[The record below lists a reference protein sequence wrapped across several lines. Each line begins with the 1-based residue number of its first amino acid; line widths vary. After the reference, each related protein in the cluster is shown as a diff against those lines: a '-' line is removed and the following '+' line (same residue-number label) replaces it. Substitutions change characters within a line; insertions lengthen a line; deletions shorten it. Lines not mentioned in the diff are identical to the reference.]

1 MKLNNYQQFSGIEKI
16 DKQYYYNSTQ
26 GELRCSIEEIG
37 GFLKYKCKDES
48 NNTFFKCSH
57 TDQFYNFTHIDP
69 NRFYFDGFDPL
80 FTLRCDNDTKFY
92 QACGTGA
99 MSTKPDPSTFCGRTI
114 CRYEN
119 RKRCTEHKYIGR
131 RILQNTKSSLL
142 SIIGEDNFKVCDVQ
156 DVPEIETNKTEDE
169 YRSVEEQVKHTC
181 RKLQFTDID
190 ACMEEAVFKNSTFG
204 FYCDKNGSLRSFI
217 PKIYSFLASLEQTNQ
232 SGNAS
237 IDEPNKNSSALSKY
251 PKFNNFL
258 ERKLGLNNSR
268 TFQLKEFNK
277 NLSSLTER
285 MRGSS
290 FSRKRNFEQT
300 IDKCNIR
307 EQICIPLGRKL
318 ARSEVEIFNF
328 TRCNPFGMAICKNGI
343 DQVNCTD
350 HPDQIGLWCKID
362 GKWTTI
368 AKMRV
373 CLKSFLTNIDPGP
386 LCDDKL
392 DIACPACGVHKHKIC
407 DGVQDCRD
415 KSDEIGCDL
424 MPMAEKKC
432 KRTGGNGTELS
443 IPLEWL
449 LDGQKD
455 CMDGIDEN
463 KENIRICGEGRL
475 RRLTFNSH
483 CENVFICRS
492 GDHGYIQ
499 LDKLCDGTDSCDDER
514 KICAVSRDLPDLPVK
529 ILEPS
534 QELKKHMSYCL
545 PGLEE
550 LQNQANGALC
560 QKESF
565 IYPDHNYFGVD
576 DKAEMKLPSE
586 TQDLKHL
593 FGEHYVYNSCRGN
606 TTESCPLTN
615 IPYDSC
621 PGQYRNR
628 IGTFASST
636 NTSRESYLTFFE
648 KSFKGFYRNDF
659 FVCDNGEKCID
670 YSQVCDLINDCGDG
684 SDEVRCKNHFS
695 CPQNSTQKIY
705 IPWTSYCDG
714 KFDCPDLSD
723 ECNTNCSKQILD
735 STELKVATITIGT
748 IAVVANSV
756 VILNSFLS
764 LSKCKTPIALANK
777 SLVLLIGA
785 GDFLIGGYLLLLTA
799 ADIFFSTLEDGHTGY
814 CRNQIRW
821 LVSYKC
827 DILGVFSTVGSQ
839 ISLFAMTVLSVLR
852 LFGVLN
858 SDRIQHRIT
867 RRSRMSVGACVFLII
882 LSSFVVAIVP
892 IIPMVE
898 FVDFFVSGLAFQKE
912 LKLFVGI
919 KTREE
924 LFAVIQE
931 YFGRT
936 RASRENDKQWSWRT
950 MENLV
955 RSMFSG
961 GFDRETNGATNIDIS
976 RLGFYGNDGVCLF
989 KFFVTPEDPQ
999 RHFVWSILMINFL
1012 CFFTISVCYITSTV
1026 VIRMTAFAA
1035 KTMKER
1041 HGSTLS
1047 NIERSHIKRQKSLQQ
1062 KIAFIIFTDFICW
1075 IPFIIVC
1082 ALHFFKIIAANEWY
1096 AFFSVIVLPINSII
1110 NPFLYDEVFTN
1121 ALSMLWKRLRMHGV
1135 TCSKLIEER
1144 RTVSSSGNSSAG
1156 SVAAG
1161 PSSGPIAETP
1171 T

>member
-1 MKLNNYQQFSGIEKI
+1 M
-16 DKQYYYNSTQ
+16 
-26 GELRCSIEEIG
+26 SI
-37 GFLKYKCKDES
+37 
-48 NNTFFKCSH
+48 
-57 TDQFYNFTHIDP
+57 
-69 NRFYFDGFDPL
+69 
-80 FTLRCDNDTKFY
+80 
-92 QACGTGA
+92 
-99 MSTKPDPSTFCGRTI
+99 KPDPSTFCGRTI

-119 RKRCTEHKYIGR
+119 RKRCTDYKYIGR
-131 RILQNTKSSLL
+131 RILQNTKGSLL
-142 SIIGEDNFKVCDVQ
+142 DIIGDDNFKVCDVQ
-156 DVPEIETNKTEDE
+156 DVPEIESNKTEDE
-169 YRSVEEQVKHTC
+169 HKSVEEQVEHTC

-190 ACMEEAVFKNSTFG
+190 TCMKEAVFKNSTFG
-204 FYCDKNGSLRSFI
+204 VYCDKNGSLTSFI

-237 IDEPNKNSSALSKY
+237 IGEPSKNSSTLSDY
-251 PKFNNFL
+251 PKVNKFLKKKQGQNN
-258 ERKLGLNNSR
+258 
-268 TFQLKEFNK
+268 
-277 NLSSLTER
+277 SLTER
-285 MRGSS
+285 LQDFS
-290 FSRKRNFEQT
+290 FSRKRHLEQT

-307 EQICIPLGRKL
+307 EQICIPLGGKF
-318 ARSEVEIFNF
+318 AWSEVEVFNF
-328 TRCNPFGMAICKNGI
+328 TRCNPFGLAICRNGI
-343 DQVNCTD
+343 DQINCTD
-350 HPDQIGLWCKID
+350 NPDQIGLWCEID

-368 AKMRV
+368 SKMRI
-373 CLKSFLTNIDPGP
+373 CLKSFLTNP

-392 DIACPACGVHKHKIC
+392 DITCPACGVHKHKIC

-432 KRTGGNGTELS
+432 KRAGGNGTELP
-443 IPLEWL
+443 IPLDWL

-463 KENIRICGEGRL
+463 KENIHICGEGRS
-475 RRLTFNSH
+475 RRLTFNKF

-492 GDHGYIQ
+492 GDQGYIH
-499 LDKLCDGTDSCDDER
+499 LDKLCDGTDSCNDER
-514 KICAVSRDLPDLPVK
+514 KICAISRDLPDLPVGISNQK
-529 ILEPS
+529 LM
-534 QELKKHMSYCL
+534 KNMSYCL

-550 LQNQANGALC
+550 LQKQTKNC
-560 QKESF
+560 SHTSF
-565 IYPDHNYFGVD
+565 IFPEHEFFGVD
-576 DKAEMKLPSE
+576 DKAEVRRPKE
-586 TQDLKHL
+586 TQDCTNLY
-593 FGEHYVYNSCRGN
+593 GEQYVYTSCLN
-606 TTESCPLTN
+606 NCSSSSTTCPLKL
-615 IPYDSC
+615 IPKYDSC
-621 PGQYRNR
+621 SGQHRNR
-628 IGTFASST
+628 VGTFATNKHEAST
-636 NTSRESYLTFFE
+636 SDNPYLTFFV
-648 KSFKGFYRNDF
+648 KSSGGSYRNDF
-659 FVCDNGEKCID
+659 FVCDHGEKCID

-684 SDEVRCKNHFS
+684 SDEINCTNHFS
-695 CPQNSTQKIY
+695 CSDRNNSSKSIY

-714 KFDCPDLSD
+714 KFDCPNLSD
-723 ECNTNCSKQILD
+723 ECNANCSKQILD
-735 STELKVATITIGT
+735 KTILKVATITIGT
-748 IAVVANSV
+748 IAVVANTI
-756 VILNSFLS
+756 VIFNSFLS

-777 SLVLLIGA
+777 SLVLLIGV

-867 RRSRMSVGACVFLII
+867 RRSRVSVGACVFLIVI
-882 LSSFVVAIVP
+882 SSFVVAIVP
-892 IIPMVE
+892 ILPMVE

-919 KTREE
+919 KTRDE

-936 RASRENDKQWSWRT
+936 RVSRENDKQWSWRT

-955 RSMFSG
+955 KSMFSG
-961 GFDRETNGATNIDIS
+961 GFDGATNDATNIDIS

-999 RHFVWSILMINFL
+999 RHFVWSILVVNFL

-1082 ALHFFKIIAANEWY
+1082 ALHFFKVIAANEWY

-1121 ALSMLWKRLRMHGV
+1121 ALSMLWKRLRIHGV

-1144 RTVSSSGNSSAG
+1144 RTISSSGNSSAG
-1156 SVAAG
+1156 SVAAE
-1161 PSSGPIAETP
+1161 PSSDPAAETP

>member
-1 MKLNNYQQFSGIEKI
+1 M
-16 DKQYYYNSTQ
+16 
-26 GELRCSIEEIG
+26 SI
-37 GFLKYKCKDES
+37 KSES
-48 NNTFFKCSH
+48 
-57 TDQFYNFTHIDP
+57 
-69 NRFYFDGFDPL
+69 
-80 FTLRCDNDTKFY
+80 
-92 QACGTGA
+92 
-99 MSTKPDPSTFCGRTI
+99 STFCGRRI
-114 CRYEN
+114 CSYR
-119 RKRCTEHKYIGR
+119 RKFNICPKYKHIGR
-131 RILQNTKSSLL
+131 RVPLKKKGHLVKVGKYNACDITDESDEEVTNEEDEDENTEYDFEDICANLNFPDTKSCMRETMCKNITFGVYCGEVSSLIPVAPRAIFRRICNTSAL
-142 SIIGEDNFKVCDVQ
+142 TEHPTQSITNS
-156 DVPEIETNKTEDE
+156 PEP
-169 YRSVEEQVKHTC
+169 S
-181 RKLQFTDID
+181 
-190 ACMEEAVFKNSTFG
+190 NSTERAIG
-204 FYCDKNGSLRSFI
+204 DKLEGIRNGTRRKGWKGKINRQSRSI
-217 PKIYSFLASLEQTNQ
+217 SRELSVVQKIDGCPIHGVSC
-232 SGNAS
+232 
-237 IDEPNKNSSALSKY
+237 IALWNIK
-251 PKFNNFL
+251 
-258 ERKLGLNNSR
+258 
-268 TFQLKEFNK
+268 
-277 NLSSLTER
+277 
-285 MRGSS
+285 
-290 FSRKRNFEQT
+290 KRNPSLHEQK
-300 IDKCNIR
+300 D
-307 EQICIPLGRKL
+307 L
-318 ARSEVEIFNF
+318 EIFNF
-328 TRCNPFGMAICKNGI
+328 TRCSPFRLNLCKNGI
-343 DQVNCTD
+343 DQMNCTD
-350 HPDQIGLWCKID
+350 HPDQIGLWCDIN
-362 GKWTTI
+362 GSWNTI
-368 AKMRV
+368 SKVRV
-373 CLKSFLTNIDPGP
+373 CINSIVPDLDSGP

-392 DIACPACGVHKHKIC
+392 DITCPACGVHKHKIC

-415 KSDEIGCDL
+415 KSDEIGCNL

-432 KRTGGNGTELS
+432 KRAGGNGTELP
-443 IPLEWL
+443 IPLDWL

-463 KENIRICGEGRL
+463 KENIRICGEGRS
-475 RRLTFNSH
+475 RRLTFNNF

-492 GDHGYIQ
+492 GDQGYIH
-499 LDKLCDGTDSCDDER
+499 LDKLCDGTDSCNDER
-514 KICAVSRDLPDLPVK
+514 KICAVSRDLPDLPVEISNQK
-529 ILEPS
+529 LM
-534 QELKKHMSYCL
+534 KNMSYCL

-550 LQNQANGALC
+550 LQKQTKNC
-560 QKESF
+560 SHTSF
-565 IYPDHNYFGVD
+565 IFPEHEFFGVD
-576 DKAEMKLPSE
+576 DKAEVRRPKE
-586 TQDLKHL
+586 TQDCTNLYGEQYVYTSCLNNCSNSSTTCPLKH
-593 FGEHYVYNSCRGN
+593 
-606 TTESCPLTN
+606 
-615 IPYDSC
+615 IPKYDSC
-621 PGQYRNR
+621 SGQHRNR
-628 IGTFASST
+628 VGTFATNKHEAST
-636 NTSRESYLTFFE
+636 SDNPYLTFFV
-648 KSFKGFYRNDF
+648 KSSGGSYRNDF
-659 FVCDNGEKCID
+659 FVCDHGEKCID

-684 SDEVRCKNHFS
+684 SDEINCTNHFS
-695 CPQNSTQKIY
+695 CGDRNNSSKSIY

-714 KFDCPDLSD
+714 KFDCPNLSD
-723 ECNTNCSKQILD
+723 ECNANCSKQILD
-735 STELKVATITIGT
+735 KTILKVATITIGT
-748 IAVVANSV
+748 IAVVANTI
-756 VILNSFLS
+756 VIFNSFLS

-777 SLVLLIGA
+777 SLVLLIGV

-858 SDRIQHRIT
+858 SDRIQHQIT
-867 RRSRMSVGACVFLII
+867 RRSRVSVGACVFLIVI
-882 LSSFVVAIVP
+882 SSFVVAIVP
-892 IIPMVE
+892 ILPMVE

-919 KTREE
+919 KTRDE

-955 RSMFSG
+955 KSMFSG
-961 GFDRETNGATNIDIS
+961 GFDGATNDATNIDIS

-999 RHFVWSILMINFL
+999 RHFVWSILVVNFL

-1082 ALHFFKIIAANEWY
+1082 ALHFFKVIAANEWY

-1121 ALSMLWKRLRMHGV
+1121 ALSMLWKRLRIHGV

-1144 RTVSSSGNSSAG
+1144 RTISSSGNSSAG

-1161 PSSGPIAETP
+1161 LSSDPVAETP